1 MLPSQVSLHVSLC
14 TEYFI
19 AFRTFHIFV
28 VLLVLFV
35 LVVVE
40 KRSGFLLTCTNKA
53 HPKAWSFISFMHF
66 SFVIFH
72 VCFQIGFV
80 LALLR
85 ICAGKG
91 MIPCWVQCMA
101 VQMLKKP
108 IFGLKKLSTVWTLN
122 LLSNLHVMDNFLVS
136 FQRSYCHVL
145 IIDITSSD
153 L

>member
-1 MLPSQVSLHVSLC
+1 MLPFQVSLHVSLC

-53 HPKAWSFISFMHF
+53 HPKAWSFISFMHS

-72 VCFQIGFV
+72 VCFRIGFV

-108 IFGLKKLSTVWTLN
+108 IFGLKKLLTLSTLESFN
-122 LLSNLHVMDNFLVS
+122 KHFL
-136 FQRSYCHVL
+136 CK
-145 IIDITSSD
+145 
-153 L
+153 